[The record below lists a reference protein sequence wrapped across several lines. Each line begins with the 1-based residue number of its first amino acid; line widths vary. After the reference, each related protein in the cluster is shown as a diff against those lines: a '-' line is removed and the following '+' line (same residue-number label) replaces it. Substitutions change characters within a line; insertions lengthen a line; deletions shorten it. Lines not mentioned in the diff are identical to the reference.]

1 MGGENYREKLF
12 VRERGRGL
20 SGQPAAREPV
30 AVEEGGV
37 PDGAGGVGRDL
48 QVAELRP
55 AREGEKAGT
64 VPVLDK
70 RPPPANV
77 VTSFGPVRGELN
89 GGPYGGP
96 RGGP

>member
-12 VRERGRGL
+12 VRDRGRGL

-37 PDGAGGVGRDL
+37 PDGAGGVVRDL

-55 AREGEKAGT
+55 AREG
-64 VPVLDK
+64 
-70 RPPPANV
+70 
-77 VTSFGPVRGELN
+77 
-89 GGPYGGP
+89 
-96 RGGP
+96 